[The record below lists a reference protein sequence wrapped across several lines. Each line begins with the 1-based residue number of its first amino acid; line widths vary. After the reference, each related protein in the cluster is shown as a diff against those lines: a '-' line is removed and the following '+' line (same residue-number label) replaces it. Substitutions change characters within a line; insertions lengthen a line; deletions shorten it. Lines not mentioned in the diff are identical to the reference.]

1 MTIIPEMRIIIIKKT
16 TFFDENDFEENQY
29 EDLCTDEDWTE
40 EDDER
45 YHQWLDENHS
55 H

>member
-1 MTIIPEMRIIIIKKT
+1 MRIIIIKKT

-29 EDLCTDEDWTE
+29 EDLCTEEDWTE

-45 YHQWLDENHS
+45 YHQWLYKIKNDMRGQI
-55 H
+55 